1 MKRYRVERNAIF
13 RMLTDK
19 ESRIRRVIAVN
30 RDGKA
35 MPPCGICRELM
46 VQLIPDDY
54 RNIRIIP
61 DDKAGR
67 VVTFGELTP
76 DWWI

>member
-1 MKRYRVERNAIF
+1 M
-13 RMLTDK
+13 
-19 ESRIRRVIAVN
+19 IAVN

-35 MPPCGICRELM
+35 MPPCGVCRELM